1 MVDTASL
8 EVAVLSTTAQ
18 YLLLLLFPL
27 LVTLGAASDA
37 LTMTIPDRLSLA
49 LVGFFLAL
57 APIAG
62 LDGATIVLHGLAA
75 AIVLAA
81 TVALFACGW
90 IGGGDAKFAAAIAL
104 WLGWSHML
112 AFAVTTA
119 VFGGV
124 LALTVVAL
132 RRTLPPAAGLVGR
145 RFPCLRDPDAGL
157 PLAVALAAAALALY
171 PGGLLTGA
179 ASG

>member
-1 MVDTASL
+1 
-8 EVAVLSTTAQ
+8 LSATAQ
-18 YLLLLLFPL
+18 YLLLLLFPP

-49 LVGFFLAL
+49 LVGGFFVL

-62 LDGATIVLHGLAA
+62 LDGATIALHGVAA

-81 TVALFACGW
+81 AFALFACGW

-104 WLGWSHML
+104 WLGWSHLL

-119 VFGGV
+119 VSGGV
-124 LALTVVAL
+124 LALAVL
-132 RRTLPPAAGLVGR
+132 GLQRTMPPAAAQVGR
-145 RFPCLRDPDAGL
+145 RFPCLRAPCAGL
-157 PLAVALAAAALALY
+157 PLAVALAAAALFVY
-171 PGGLLTGA
+171 PKSIWMSLIAG
-179 ASG
+179 